1 MNSVG
6 INDIV
11 FLLIGELVLEN
22 LLRYSLVLGQMELG
36 TLTVPEIYFL
46 SRQIMITYYV
56 QELQALLIPI
66 AQYFKRT
73 EAPSTKS

>member
-1 MNSVG
+1 MG

-22 LLRYSLVLGQMELG
+22 LFRYSLVLGQMELE
-36 TLTVPEIYFL
+36 TLTVTGIYFL

-56 QELQALLIPI
+56 QELQALLIPT
-66 AQYFKRT
+66 AQYFRGR
-73 EAPSTKS
+73 EAS